1 MMQLEKKIVKDIMFL
16 RLKSVPATKEDSA
29 AAQDLADTLRAN
41 SERCVGLAAN
51 MIGVRKNIIIVQTQ
65 LAPIIMLNPRI
76 TAHSDKSY
84 EAEEGC
90 LSLEGTRKTLRYEK
104 ITVEYCDTAMKKH
117 TGSFSG
123 FTAQIIQHE
132 IDHCNGKII

>member
-1 MMQLEKKIVKDIMFL
+1 MEKKIVKDIMFL

-104 ITVEYCDTAMKKH
+104 ITVDGEVLI
-117 TGSFSG
+117 G
-123 FTAQIIQHE
+123 
-132 IDHCNGKII
+132 